1 MRLQVGSGVRSP
13 SRLAPGF
20 RRLRET
26 LGYLRNAI
34 SGSEQRY
41 LAGAFRG
48 PNFPVVY
55 DKAFG
60 AGGVFSMECNRPRF
74 LGVTDLICLA
84 YNVGCG
90 SQFEQ
95 LKTLALTNGEVCG

>member
-1 MRLQVGSGVRSP
+1 M
-13 SRLAPGF
+13 
-20 RRLRET
+20 
-26 LGYLRNAI
+26 
-34 SGSEQRY
+34 
-41 LAGAFRG
+41 
-48 PNFPVVY
+48 VY